1 MNKKIIVLIV
11 ALFGMIVPISP
22 LTYASV
28 PPAHAATINNLIAVG
43 YVNKW
48 PPTASPPSN
57 FSFTPVSSLIV
68 SAGSAQ
74 LVKNVNNVVT
84 PIPDEY
90 LALNFSSVTI
100 NSGQFS
106 LYLSKNGLNI
116 PTSGD
121 IPWVKNIFTSEVT
134 AKAWTPYTYNGSTY
148 YLGFDGIVGPAPT
161 DAPLNTTGYFVKA
174 YTGSPS
180 NLPVS
185 QTRIGIYP
193 SLIITPSSGP
203 AGQTI
208 TVSGAG
214 FYSNGSVKIYYTYH
228 VAGSSANVPMSTTV
242 TANSAGQV
250 SVTIPAPE
258 LKLETPAYPNNKTNI
273 PYPSPYNLINFSAQD
288 TKTGLI
294 TYSPISFTE
303 LPREFT
309 DIAYYSPATAK
320 WISVTSK
327 AYNGTAASLGYVKQG
342 LTIAGEN
349 FEPSSTITINFDG
362 TTYTTTTNPEGSF
375 STTIT
380 VPVVGRGTYTVYVS
394 DPLAVM
400 EFDVSVQPTLI
411 VTPTTVTPGSTLN
424 ITGYGFDSNYDVNIS
439 WLGIV
444 LGENNIYSEI
454 VPIGSNGVFTT
465 TLTVPTDVYGGNH
478 SVVATDNAIPPTTAN
493 ASVYVNPLAILSP
506 ATAPLGT
513 NVTLQLSG
521 LASGYEYWNVKNGIV
536 YAATQSSHNW
546 ATGASPVTYEVA
558 YDNIPTYIAPFNSF
572 TGAASFVFY
581 AAGYPMLHAVQL
593 VETSYKPYNVVYTAW
608 LNVTG
613 TTNTEAQTTAAIKS
627 LNSSV
632 SSQLSSLSSSLSSI
646 NTSVSSQLGSIS
658 SSLTSISN
666 MISDLATSLSSDYSS
681 LSSSLSSLSSSLSS
695 MNTSVSS
702 QLGSISSSISSDY
715 SSLSSSLSSLSSS
728 LSSMNSSVSSQLSSI
743 NSSISSMSGTMTT
756 QYSSI
761 MSSLTSISTMISDL
775 KTSLSS
781 DYSSIS
787 SSLSSLSSSV
797 SSISSTTS
805 SVSTTVSSISP
816 SVSSLQSSVSSLES
830 SVSSLMTYLLVV
842 AVLAIII
849 IVLELVLLVRK
860 R

>member
-1 MNKKIIVLIV
+1 MNKKLIVLII

-22 LTYASV
+22 LAYANV
-28 PPAHAATINNLIAVG
+28 APAHAATINNLIAVG
-43 YVNKW
+43 YVNVLGTTPFK
-48 PPTASPPSN
+48 
-57 FSFTPVSSLIV
+57 FTPVSSLNV
-68 SAGSAQ
+68 SAGSAH
-74 LVKNVNNVVT
+74 LVKSVKNVVT
-84 PIPDEY
+84 PIPNEY

-106 LYLSKNGLNI
+106 LYLSSNGLNV

-121 IPWVKNIFTSEVT
+121 TLWLPNILTSNVT
-134 AKAWTPYTYNGSTY
+134 AKTWTAYTYHGLTY

-161 DAPLNTTGYFVKA
+161 NAPLNMTGYFVKA

-185 QTRIGIYP
+185 QTRIGIFP
-193 SLIITPSSGP
+193 NLIITPSSGP
-203 AGQTI
+203 AGQII

-214 FYSNGSVKIYYTYH
+214 FSSSGSVDITYTYH
-228 VAGSSANVPMSTTV
+228 VAGSSASVTESTIA

-250 SVTIPAPE
+250 SIQIPAPE
-258 LKLETPAYPNNKTNI
+258 LKLETPTYPYNKTNI
-273 PYPSPYNLINFSAQD
+273 PYTSPYNLINFSAQD

-309 DIAYYSPATAK
+309 EIAYYSPATAS
-320 WISVTSK
+320 WTTATSK
-327 AYNGTAASLGYVKQG
+327 AYNGTATSLGYVKQG
-342 LTIAGEN
+342 LIVAGVN
-349 FEPSSTITINFDG
+349 FEPKSPITINFDG
-362 TTYTTTTNPEGSF
+362 TTYATKTNSAGYF
-375 STTIT
+375 NTTIT
-380 VPVVGRGTYTVYVS
+380 VPVVGKGTYTVYVS

-400 EFDVSVQPTLI
+400 EFKVDVQPTLI
-411 VTPTTVTPGSTLN
+411 VTPTKVTPGSTLN
-424 ITGYGFDSNYDVNIS
+424 ITGYGFDSNYYVNIS

-444 LGENNIYSEI
+444 LGENNISSEI

-465 TLTVPTDVYGGNH
+465 TLTVPTNVYGGNH
-478 SVVATDNAIPPTTAN
+478 SVVATDNAIPATTAS
-493 ASVYVNPLAILSP
+493 AVVYVNPLVILSP

-513 NVTLQLSG
+513 NVTLHLSG
-521 LASGYEYWNVKNGIV
+521 LASGYEYWNVISGIV
-536 YAATQSSHNW
+536 YKGSSTSHNL

-558 YDNIPTYIAPFNSF
+558 YDNIPTYIAPFTSS

-593 VETSYKPYNVVYTAW
+593 VETSYKPYNVVNTAW

-627 LNSSV
+627 LNATV
-632 SSQLSSLSSSLSSI
+632 SSLPGQINSSLSSFE
-646 NTSVSSQLGSIS
+646 TS
-658 SSLTSISN
+658 
-666 MISDLATSLSSDYSS
+666 M
-681 LSSSLSSLSSSLSS
+681 
-695 MNTSVSS
+695 
-702 QLGSISSSISSDY
+702 
-715 SSLSSSLSSLSSS
+715 
-728 LSSMNSSVSSQLSSI
+728 SSQLSSI
-743 NSSISSMSGTMTT
+743 NSSISSLSGTITT

-781 DYSSIS
+781 DYSSLS

-805 SVSTTVSSISP
+805 SLSSSVSSMSSSI
-816 SVSSLQSSVSSLES
+816 SSLQSSISPLES
-830 SVSSLMTYLLVV
+830 SVGSLMTYLLVV

-860 R
+860 K